1 MYGLRVPAAC
11 VLCVPEAQGRLPGP
25 GRGGAAGVCPRVRG
39 HLGVRAC
46 ACVLGVG
53 VCVCGGGGHGHAY
66 SLGRAVRTAY
76 RGTPGGHLGPNPNS
90 DPDPDQV
97 ATSDGHTYERREI
110 FRWLCTHDTSP
121 LTGATLPNKA
131 LTPAI
136 ALRQLIAAFV
146 AENSE

>member
-1 MYGLRVPAAC
+1 MPY
-11 VLCVPEAQGRLPGP
+11 VPEAQGRLPAP
-25 GRGGAAGVCPRVRG
+25 GRGGAAGVCVRG
-39 HLGVRAC
+39 RPRGRVAVRAC
-46 ACVLGVG
+46 VRVG
-53 VCVCGGGGHGHAY
+53 EGGGGRTVRTGHAY

-76 RGTPGGHLGPNPNS
+76 RGTPGGHLGPDPNS

-97 ATSDGHTYERREI
+97 ATSDGHTYERRQI

-136 ALRQLIAAFV
+136 ALRQLIAALV
-146 AENSE
+146 AENPD

>member
-1 MYGLRVPAAC
+1 MR
-11 VLCVPEAQGRLPGP
+11 
-25 GRGGAAGVCPRVRG
+25 
-39 HLGVRAC
+39 VRAC
-46 ACVLGVG
+46 
-53 VCVCGGGGHGHAY
+53 VCVCGGGRTVRTGHAY

-76 RGTPGGHLGPNPNS
+76 RVTPGGHLGPDPNS

-97 ATSDGHTYERREI
+97 ATSDGHTYERRQI

-146 AENSE
+146 AENPD